1 MRDLRKN
8 NEGGFTLVESILII
22 VIAAALVFVA
32 YHFGW
37 GSQEK
42 ARETVTENDIKT
54 VQTAV
59 SAFAL
64 QSSGRYPT
72 DDGKLPAKG
81 EDKLIMWDASF
92 TISGREFI
100 FYPDFIKRLPKSWNK
115 GVWRIDRNCKAFV
128 EQ

>member
-1 MRDLRKN
+1 MRDLRKKN
-8 NEGGFTLVESILII
+8 QGGFTLVESILIVAI
-22 VIAAALVFVA
+22 MVALGFVA

-42 ARETVTENDIKT
+42 ARETIADNDIKT

-64 QSSGRYPT
+64 NSNGQFPT
-72 DDGKLPAKG
+72 DDGKLPIQG
-81 EDKLIMWDASF
+81 QDKLIMWDASF
-92 TISGREFI
+92 TSSGEQFI

-115 GVWRIDRNCKAFV
+115 GVWRIDRNGKVFV